1 MNQAID
7 LESQILIDQNHMHT
21 VNNAGIPCDYRVA
34 ADGIARGQTI
44 AALAGDG
51 ARCVLAE
58 SDTVRRAGIAFDSGD
73 GSMHVSGNLLR
84 TDNENDLIRSPDDRC
99 HSVAGT
105 IDVDNLTV
113 QGDGVGAGQH
123 EIR

>member
-1 MNQAID
+1 MNQVPD
-7 LESQILIDQNHMHT
+7 LESQILVDQNHMHA
-21 VNNAGIPCDYRVA
+21 VNNAGIPCDNSVA
-34 ADGIARGQTI
+34 AYGIARGQTV
-44 AALAGDG
+44 AALAGDST
-51 ARCVLAE
+51 RCVLAE
-58 SDTVRRAGIAFDSGD
+58 SDAVRRAGIAFDSGD

-105 IDVDNLTV
+105 IDVDDLTV

>member
-21 VNNAGIPCDYRVA
+21 VNNAGISGNNGMA
-34 ADGIARGQTI
+34 ADGIARGQTVS
-44 AALAGDG
+44 ALAGDG

-58 SDTVRRAGIAFDSGD
+58 PDAVRRAGIAFDSGD

-84 TDNENDLIRSPDDRC
+84 TDNENDLIRPPDDRC

-105 IDVDNLTV
+105 IDVDDLTV
-113 QGDGVGAGQH
+113 QCDGVGAGQH